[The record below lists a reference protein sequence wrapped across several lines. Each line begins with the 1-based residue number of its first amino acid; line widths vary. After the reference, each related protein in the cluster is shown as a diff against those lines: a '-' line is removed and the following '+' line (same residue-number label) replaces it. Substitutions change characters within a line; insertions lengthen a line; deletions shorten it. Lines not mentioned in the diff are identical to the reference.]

1 MSMLVTESVRDVP
14 AKVGRAR
21 EVIDEETTAPSE
33 VARRSVGWCV
43 YFRVN
48 RRRLIRIPWE
58 CGAELTAEERAVLI
72 PSIQE
77 FQLGES
83 SDGGN
88 LKRLARQYAAE
99 TGDLAY
105 PQAMNLFIAEEHRH
119 SRYLGRF
126 LDLAGAPRLESSWT
140 DSVFRRLR
148 RALGLELMLS
158 ALLTAEL
165 IAKVYYRALYSASS
179 SLLLRRICA
188 QLLRDERKHVE
199 FQVERLRMIR
209 GRRSAWKRA
218 LSSFGQRVL
227 FAATCLA
234 IWKRHGAAMRR
245 GGYGFRRFWCGAWAE
260 FEKAFGP
267 YQPTAA
273 PVEC

>member
-1 MSMLVTESVRDVP
+1 M
-14 AKVGRAR
+14 
-21 EVIDEETTAPSE
+21 
-33 VARRSVGWCV
+33 RRTLGWCV

-48 RRRLIRIPWE
+48 RRRLIHIPWKR
-58 CGAELTAEERAVLI
+58 GAELTAEERAVLI

-83 SDGGN
+83 SDGAN

-126 LDLAGAPRLESSWT
+126 LDLADAPRLESSWT
-140 DSVFRRLR
+140 DSVFRVLR
-148 RALGLELMLS
+148 RALGLELMLV

-179 SLLLRRICA
+179 SLVLRRVCA

-209 GRRSAWKRA
+209 SRRSAWKRA
-218 LSSFGQRVL
+218 LANAGHRVL
-227 FAATCLA
+227 FAGTCLA
-234 IWKRHGAAMRR
+234 VWQRHGEAMRC
-245 GGYGFRRFWCGAWAE
+245 GGYDFRRFWRGAWHE
-260 FEKAFGP
+260 FAKAF
-267 YQPTAA
+267 AA
-273 PVEC
+273 R